1 MVVVSHDDGSTELVT
16 VQDTN
21 SPFISTYDAREAGDG
36 SMIGPLEIE
45 TLPNTPSP
53 RPTSPAEDIMART
66 LEVEVED
73 SERRAG
79 QWCSDCGPGDQ
90 CQSLPD
96 SPPSTVSQSQSQPDS
111 PHLEMLDVTEG
122 ELDQVRRPLNCKV
135 LIRKLSLCF
144 VAHF

>member
-1 MVVVSHDDGSTELVT
+1 MVLVSHDDGSTELVS
-16 VQDTN
+16 VQDSSS
-21 SPFISTYDAREAGDG
+21 SPVISTYDAREAGDG

-53 RPTSPAEDIMART
+53 GPTSPAEEIMARS

-73 SERRAG
+73 SERMAG
-79 QWCSDCGPGDQ
+79 QACSECGPGDQ

-96 SPPSTVSQSQSQPDS
+96 SPPSTVSP
-111 PHLEMLDVTEG
+111 PHLEMLDVTES

-135 LIRKLSLCF
+135 LIRKVSMCF
-144 VAHF
+144 VAHL